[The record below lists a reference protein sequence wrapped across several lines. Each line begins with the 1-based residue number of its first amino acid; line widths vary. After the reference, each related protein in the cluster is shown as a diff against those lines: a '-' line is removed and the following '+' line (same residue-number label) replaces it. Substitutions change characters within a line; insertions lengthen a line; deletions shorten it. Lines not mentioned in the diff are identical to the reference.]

1 MLPPPVRERHCSS
14 PGRPSCGPPRGG
26 RAWLDFFFF
35 SSGRR
40 KGKRERQWKEG
51 RLAVDFFSFTFPES
65 LSKSFSDAS
74 KEGMSPSPSLL
85 RSSRTL
91 PPAASPPRR
100 ATLVPLQRPH
110 LLSQPVRAFKEG
122 EKKKSSGDGAARRRG
137 RNPRSH
143 ESARCERNVV
153 TQPSLPARLRLSP
166 WFRPPLV
173 ERKETREGQTARN
186 DADDALDAALF
197 ETKKPKKSH
206 LHLSFSFFFF
216 AGERPGAPQSSTPPA
231 CRRLPQQHRPD
242 PLLDPRRRQRPH
254 PGIRGRPGPR
264 PPGEQSVGRKKEKE
278 ERERKKKRERER
290 EREKER
296 KPQKSRPPQKTQ
308 KKKNSSPPL
317 PQGFHDRDYK
327 LRRASLAEIA
337 RTHVPGTPPP
347 FVAYSSDETAVWS
360 EVFAAASRLYP
371 LAACPEF
378 LRALPALGFTES
390 AIPQLRDVSETLERK
405 TGWQVRPVAGLMH
418 PRDFL
423 AGLAFKT
430 FHSTQY
436 TRHASRPAYTPVSL
450 IFLSL

>member
-26 RAWLDFFFF
+26 RAWLDFFFFF

-308 KKKNSSPPL
+308 KKK
-317 PQGFHDRDYK
+317 
-327 LRRASLAEIA
+327 
-337 RTHVPGTPPP
+337 TPPP
-347 FVAYSSDETAVWS
+347 PSPRASTTGTTSS
-360 EVFAAASRLYP
+360 AAPASPRSPGPTSQARRLP
-371 LAACPEF
+371 SWLTRATRRLSGPRSLPRRRGSTPS
-378 LRALPALGFTES
+378 LRAPSFCARS
-390 AIPQLRDVSETLERK
+390 PPSD
-405 TGWQVRPVAGLMH
+405 
-418 PRDFL
+418 
-423 AGLAFKT
+423 
-430 FHSTQY
+430 
-436 TRHASRPAYTPVSL
+436 SL
-450 IFLSL
+450 IPRSRSCGTFPKRWRGRRDGRCGPWRG